1 MKILIT
7 PTQAAMLTRL
17 PNGDSAISGKDYPK
31 KKNNTENIN
40 MAPTGGTQ
48 TNTTQPQ
55 LSQNGATN
63 GSV

>member
-7 PTQAAMLTRL
+7 PSQAAMLTRL
-17 PNGDSAISGKDYPK
+17 PNGDSAISGTNYPK
-31 KKNNTENIN
+31 NKYNIENIN
-40 MAPTGGTQ
+40 VPPTGGTQ

-63 GSV
+63 GSI